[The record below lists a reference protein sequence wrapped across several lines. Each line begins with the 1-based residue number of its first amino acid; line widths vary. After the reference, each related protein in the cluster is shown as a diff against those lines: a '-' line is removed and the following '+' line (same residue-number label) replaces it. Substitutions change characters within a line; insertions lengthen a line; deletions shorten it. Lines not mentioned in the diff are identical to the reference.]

1 MTHLSRLF
9 AHLEW
14 ADARTLK
21 ALRAAS
27 ALEPA
32 TLELYA
38 HILGAEAT
46 WLARLG
52 SRTPEVAVWPSLTLD
67 QCETL
72 AAANARGFQASIERL
87 TETDLGRG
95 ITYRN
100 SAGDTFTSTVEDIL
114 LHVAMHGAYHR
125 GQVARALR
133 QAGAVPEPTDYIA
146 FIRGGAAATRR

>member
-1 MTHLSRLF
+1 MTHLSRLI

-21 ALRAAS
+21 SLRAAS
-27 ALEPA
+27 TLDPA

-46 WLARLG
+46 WLARLE
-52 SRTPEVAVWPSLTLD
+52 SRAAAVAVWPSLTLD
-67 QCETL
+67 QCEAL
-72 AAANARGFQASIERL
+72 AAENAGGFQAFVGRL
-87 TETDLGRG
+87 KEPDLARG

-100 SAGDTFTSTVEDIL
+100 SAGTEFTSTVEDIL